1 VKSLPFSLMPLPLIV
16 VLSPR
21 FRGIARI
28 FLPLFPNLN
37 TELRQADMNTTA
49 EDYLTYVVISSTVN
63 LVILAIA
70 SYLVISQILK
80 QENLM
85 IIGFW
90 IAGIFGFMTLMQL
103 SYPKVAISRR
113 GSKIDEKLLFA
124 LRNLLIRLKSGIT
137 LYESLRGVGHQNFG
151 VVSDEIKRTVNEI
164 ESGIPQIEAIERLTF
179 RNPSATFRRIGWQIS
194 NSIKAGVSIETNI
207 QSMVDNLMRE
217 HLIKIKNYG
226 SQLNPMAMMY
236 MMLTVVVPSL
246 GITFLII
253 LGSFFGFS
261 IPKNIFW
268 GITFFLAIF
277 QFMFMTVV
285 KSRRP
290 IVGI

>member
-1 VKSLPFSLMPLPLIV
+1 MPLPLIV

>member
-90 IAGIFGFMTLMQL
+90 IAGIFQ
-103 SYPKVAISRR
+103 
-113 GSKIDEKLLFA
+113 
-124 LRNLLIRLKSGIT
+124 LKSDSGT
-137 LYESLRGVGHQNFG
+137 FEYTYRR
-151 VVSDEIKRTVNEI
+151 RT
-164 ESGIPQIEAIERLTF
+164 
-179 RNPSATFRRIGWQIS
+179 
-194 NSIKAGVSIETNI
+194 
-207 QSMVDNLMRE
+207 
-217 HLIKIKNYG
+217 
-226 SQLNPMAMMY
+226 
-236 MMLTVVVPSL
+236 
-246 GITFLII
+246 
-253 LGSFFGFS
+253 
-261 IPKNIFW
+261 
-268 GITFFLAIF
+268 
-277 QFMFMTVV
+277 
-285 KSRRP
+285 
-290 IVGI
+290 